1 MHDGRRDRY
10 ALCSSLEGQPV
21 LTALLLTVLG
31 GGPRPMNYID
41 AHAHVWTDDFKRYP
55 LAEGWKPEDMAPR
68 KFTAEDLLKH
78 MKKSGVNRAVLIQ
91 MSYYYPK
98 GLPSKIVYGF
108 DNSYMLDT
116 IAKYPNVF
124 VGTAV
129 INPLGNDPAREM
141 GELAGKGVRAFR
153 IHPRLSGEPVGKW
166 LRPEGY
172 KKMFAAGARNQQAMA
187 CLIGPDALPELDRM
201 CAEYP

>member
-10 ALCSSLEGQPV
+10 ALCSSLEGQPM
-21 LTALLLTVLG
+21 LAAILLTVLG

-55 LAEGWKPEDMAPR
+55 LAKGWKPEDMAPR
-68 KFTAEDLLKH
+68 KFTAEELLKQ

-98 GLPSKIVYGF
+98 SLSSKIAYGF
-108 DNSYMLDT
+108 DNSYMVDM
-116 IAKYPNVF
+116 IAKYPGVF

-141 GELAGKGVRAFR
+141 EELAKKGVRAFR
-153 IHPRLSGEPVGKW
+153 IHPKLSEQPIEKW
-166 LRPEGY
+166 LRPDGY
-172 KKMFAAGARNQQAMA
+172 QKLVGSGGSKSPCMGR
-187 CLIGPDALPELDRM
+187 
-201 CAEYP
+201 